1 MKKRASSDELR
12 MVARR
17 ALALGY
23 AAIDSSNGKRVR
35 EAHRLVMRVLGAVD
49 EQLLGGE
56 IAELVKALRR
66 LAADLTGLA
75 QSTA

>member
-1 MKKRASSDELR
+1 MKKRVSSDELLPA
-12 MVARR
+12 VRR

-23 AAIDSSNGKRVR
+23 AAIDSANGKRVR
-35 EAHRLVMRVLGAVD
+35 EAQRLIMRVLGAVD

-56 IAELVKALRR
+56 VAVLVKALRR
-66 LAADLTGLA
+66 LAAELTGLE